1 MSSGEVTVVVT
12 PTQPPTTIVVPV
24 TTPSTPPP
32 PSTILQAATPPSTVV
47 ITATPEAGTTVTLRE
62 TQPPA
67 AKTVTTVT
75 TSGWAPPSWSTTF
88 VLPPTPLITLE
99 QSPSPTT
106 DVYLVYPTPQAY
118 NVFPCQS
125 DHTYYIPDFLENND
139 NHFAICSK
147 GQVWTSA
154 ALCGPDTATILNGTT
169 VSITAPLPNFEY
181 YTTKPVF
188 YLNVPPVQCY
198 RGGAWVLAYDTIVA
212 SAQTQ
217 ATKYV
222 DANAA
227 PGGVATALPTA
238 VAAGALMALLF

>member
-1 MSSGEVTVVVT
+1 MSSETTVVVAT
-12 PTQPPTTIVVPV
+12 SAPASPSVISLTNPVVTI
-24 TTPSTPPP
+24 
-32 PSTILQAATPPSTVV
+32 IDGGATSSLPSTVFV
-47 ITATPEAGTTVTLRE
+47 TASPEAGTTVTIQQ
-62 TQPPA
+62 TQLPP
-67 AKTVTTVT
+67 AKTVATVT

-88 VLPPTPLITLE
+88 MLPPTPIVTLE
-99 QSPSPTT
+99 QSPAPTT

-125 DHTYYIPDFLENND
+125 DHTYYIPEFLDGND

-154 ALCGPDTATILNGTT
+154 ALCGGDAATVVTANGTT
-169 VSITAPLPNFEY
+169 VSMTAPLPEFQY

-198 RGGAWVLAYDTIVA
+198 RGGAWVLAYDTVVA
-212 SAQTQ
+212 SAQTE

-222 DANAA
+222 NANAA
-227 PGGVATALPTA
+227 PTATAVPQAMAGVAL
-238 VAAGALMALLF
+238 LALLF

>member
-1 MSSGEVTVVVT
+1 MSSSEVTVVV
-12 PTQPPTTIVVPV
+12 PA
-24 TTPSTPPP
+24 S
-32 PSTILQAATPPSTVV
+32 STVV
-47 ITATPEAGTTVTLRE
+47 VPASPASSPVSTVLVTATPEAGTTITIHE
-62 TQPPA
+62 TQLPP

-75 TSGWAPPSWSTTF
+75 TTGWAPPSWSTTF
-88 VLPPTPLITLE
+88 VLPPTPIVTLE
-99 QSPSPTT
+99 QSPAPTT
-106 DVYLVYPTPQAY
+106 DVYLVYPTPNAY

-125 DHTYYIPDFLENND
+125 DHTYYIPDYLENNN

-154 ALCGPDTATILNGTT
+154 GLCGSDTATMLNGTT
-169 VSITAPLPNFEY
+169 VSVSAPLPNFEF

-227 PGGVATALPTA
+227 PGGVANVVPTA
-238 VAAGALMALLF
+238 AAAGALLALLF